1 MFIAISFAAF
11 VGLSATV
18 ALLDWRRGWLLAVA
32 AIFLQDPAR
41 KLTPGT
47 PVVMTMSVV
56 AIYVVILFAAQRHLQ
71 REFSD
76 VARRFPRVYGAALLF
91 LFFLA
96 LAAVNGLG
104 TYGIGLWKVPM
115 LSLFIYTAPLPAI
128 LLGYAYAQT
137 EEQIVGVLKCHAIV
151 TTFGLIGTPLEF
163 LKVNWRALGMV
174 GLPEGFIRHLPGL
187 QIRLLSGF
195 YRAPD
200 IMGWH
205 AAMLT
210 IVGITMA
217 LRTRIIRFAW
227 PWMLVAG
234 WGFLNAVLSGRRKAV
249 YMIAVFVVVLVWRYI
264 RRLTVAQLL
273 SFGVV
278 AVLMVLV
285 MHNLKAKE
293 ESSVYAAGTVT
304 SREEVLERLEG
315 GLFETIRQFGF
326 MGAGLGTA
334 TQGVQHLTGRDTN
347 VGWQEGGL
355 GKLAIEVGV
364 PGLLAAALTFLML
377 LHVLLKVTAFPD
389 EEGSTQLM
397 RCALFGI
404 FIANVANFLA
414 SAQAYSDAGLTLLTC
429 FFLGCLLATA
439 THNHRLKAA
448 QAELAA
454 RAEARNARGAALT
467 PAPV

>member
-11 VGLSATV
+11 MALSATI
-18 ALLDWRRGWLLAVA
+18 ALLDWRRGWMLAIA
-32 AIFLQDPAR
+32 AAFLQDPAR
-41 KLTPGT
+41 KMTPGS
-47 PVVMTMSVV
+47 PVIMTFSIICIYIVV
-56 AIYVVILFAAQRHLQ
+56 LFAAQNQLQ
-71 REFSD
+71 REFRELSK
-76 VARRFPRVYGAALLF
+76 RFSRVYGAALLF
-91 LFFLA
+91 FFFLV

-104 TYGIGLWKVPM
+104 TYGLELWKVPA
-115 LSLFIYTAPLPAI
+115 LSLFIYTAPIPAI
-128 LLGYAYAQT
+128 LLGFTFAQT
-137 EEQIVGVLKCHAIV
+137 EQQVVDVFRFYAVV
-151 TTFGLIGTPLEF
+151 TTFGLLGTPLEF
-163 LKVNWRALGMV
+163 MKVNWSALGMV

-210 IVGITMA
+210 IIGVTMA
-217 LRTRIIRFAW
+217 LRTRVLRFAW

-249 YMIAVFVVVLVWRYI
+249 YMIAVFVLVLVWRYV
-264 RRLTVAQLL
+264 RRLTVAQLF
-273 SFGVV
+273 SFGVI

-285 MHNLKAKE
+285 MQNLKSKE

-304 SREEVLERLEG
+304 SREEVFERLEG
-315 GLFETIRQFGF
+315 GLGETIRQFGF

-364 PGLLAAALTFLML
+364 PGLLAAAMTFVFL
-377 LHVLLKVTAFPD
+377 LLILLKITAYPD
-389 EEGSTQLM
+389 EEGSTQLI

-429 FFLGCLLATA
+429 FFLGCLLSTA
-439 THNHRLKAA
+439 LHNDRLKAA
-448 QAELAA
+448 
-454 RAEARNARGAALT
+454 
-467 PAPV
+467 